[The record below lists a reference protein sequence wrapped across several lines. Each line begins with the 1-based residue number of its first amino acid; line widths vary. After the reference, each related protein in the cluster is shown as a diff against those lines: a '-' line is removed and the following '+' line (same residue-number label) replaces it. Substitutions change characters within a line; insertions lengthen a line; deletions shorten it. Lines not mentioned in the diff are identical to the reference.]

1 MRKKR
6 IILRSLIVAI
16 MAIATCTTSMF
27 TWVALDTND
36 SAGEAEA
43 FLHLLRERKTA
54 EAYHDTT
61 TAHFR
66 ALQTPGDF
74 DKMMELLGLPLT
86 YRLDVWRDRT
96 LELSNR
102 SRIRGTLIDPRRPGC
117 QVHGRRGP
125 RAGRLED

>member
-66 ALQTPGDF
+66 ALQTPG
-74 DKMMELLGLPLT
+74 
-86 YRLDVWRDRT
+86 RLRQDDGAAGVATDV
-96 LELSNR
+96 
-102 SRIRGTLIDPRRPGC
+102 P
-117 QVHGRRGP
+117 
-125 RAGRLED
+125 AGRVA